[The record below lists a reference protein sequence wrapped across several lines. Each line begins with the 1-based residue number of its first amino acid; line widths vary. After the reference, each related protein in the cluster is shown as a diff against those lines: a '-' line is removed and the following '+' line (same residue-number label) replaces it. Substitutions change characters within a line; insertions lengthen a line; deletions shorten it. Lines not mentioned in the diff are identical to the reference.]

1 MKNIFNKLAKS
12 TLIASVLLGA
22 VFTVQLATSAP
33 TYAAACQDS
42 TFLTLPTW
50 YKGLT
55 KEVKTT
61 VPNIITTTPTTTP
74 GSTATPTPAPTKEQI
89 DCVIV
94 SPDEVGGLSTF
105 IWRIVLNVIEIGMQL
120 IAYLA
125 LFFVMYGGF
134 QYLTSS
140 GNPDQASKG
149 RSTILNAIIGLVI
162 AAGSTA
168 VVDKFSTIAAGAS
181 TANDVLNNVFDIGYY
196 IAGVIAVLI
205 IIISGFKFAVGG
217 DDPASITKAK
227 NSILYAVIG
236 LIIVISAFAITNYV
250 FEQLK

>member
-1 MKNIFNKLAKS
+1 MKNIFNKLTKA
-12 TLIASVLLGA
+12 TLVASVLFGA

-33 TYAAACQDS
+33 TYALECRDS
-42 TFLTLPTW
+42 SFLTLPTW

-55 KEVKTT
+55 KNVTTT
-61 VPNIITTTPTTTP
+61 VPNTLTPTPTTAP
-74 GSTATPTPAPTKEQI
+74 GSTATPTPAPTKEQT

-168 VVDKFSTIAAGAS
+168 VVNKFSTIAAGAS
-181 TANDVLNNVFDIGYY
+181 TAEGVLANVFDIAYY
-196 IAGVIAVLI
+196 IAGIIAVLV

-217 DDPASITKAK
+217 DDPSSITKAK

-236 LIIVISAFAITNYV
+236 LIIIISAFAITNYV
-250 FEQLK
+250 FGKL